1 MRGLSGNFAL
11 TRASLTKVDQ
21 HGILCNMKTTID
33 IPDALM
39 ARCRAVIARDGV
51 TFRSLVQ
58 EGLDRVLDDRE
69 QREAFKLAR
78 IPTQGG
84 GFQPGFDDADWTRIR
99 DEIYEGRGA

>member
-1 MRGLSGNFAL
+1 
-11 TRASLTKVDQ
+11 
-21 HGILCNMKTTID
+21 
-33 IPDALM
+33 
-39 ARCRAVIARDGV
+39 
-51 TFRSLVQ
+51 VQ